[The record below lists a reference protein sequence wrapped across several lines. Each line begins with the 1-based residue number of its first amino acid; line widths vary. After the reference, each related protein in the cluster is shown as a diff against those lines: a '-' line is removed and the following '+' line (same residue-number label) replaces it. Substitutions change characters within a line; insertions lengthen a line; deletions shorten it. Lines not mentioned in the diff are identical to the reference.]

1 MTAVDIA
8 VIGGEGRVD
17 MGERGAILVAGKVS
31 LKADQ
36 FAGCGE
42 VETVIFLAFIHET
55 VDILSGASNPAGY
68 RCGVEVG
75 LLCQGLQTC
84 VNLLTYIEA
93 YEDVVTAACPFHVL
107 VGVWSGSSIHLFL
120 FAEKNFG
127 DTPAGLS
134 QVSRISGQCEW
145 GKYPPA
151 LAL

>member
-1 MTAVDIA
+1 MAAVDIA

-55 VDILSGASNPAGY
+55 VDILSGATNPAGY
-68 RCGVEVG
+68 RRGVEVG
-75 LLCQGLQTC
+75 LFCQGLQTC

-93 YEDVVTAACPFHVL
+93 NEDIVATSCPFHVI
-107 VGVWSGSSIHLFL
+107 VGVWPGSSIRLFL
-120 FAEKNFG
+120 FAEKNLG

-134 QVSRISGQCEW
+134 QVSWITSQCEW
-145 GKYPPA
+145 GKNPPA